1 VKRIAIDTNMLISFV
16 TDRNK
21 EQQEYAVRLFAAAL
35 HSHLAIIC
43 HQNVLTEFVY
53 VLDKV
58 YGQEHG
64 AINTMLRD
72 LLATPGVE
80 VVNDLD
86 HQKLLDIWP
95 MSCADYGDA
104 VLLTYCKG
112 RRDVSLATFDHKLIN
127 RAMALGAKVYT

>member
-1 VKRIAIDTNMLISFV
+1 VKRIIIDTNMLISFV
-16 TDRNK
+16 TDRNQ
-21 EQQEYAVRLFAAAL
+21 EQQERTARLFDAAL
-35 HSHLAIIC
+35 HSRLVIVC
-43 HQNVLTEFVY
+43 HQNVVTEFVY

-64 AINTMLRD
+64 TINTMLRD

-104 VLLTYCKG
+104 VLLAYCKG

-127 RAMALGAKVYT
+127 RAKALGVKVYT

>member
-1 VKRIAIDTNMLISFV
+1 VKRIVIDTNMLISFV

-21 EQQEYAVRLFAAAL
+21 EQQEYALRLFAAAL

-43 HQNVLTEFVY
+43 HQNVMTEFVY

-58 YGQEHG
+58 YGQEHD

-86 HQKLLDIWP
+86 YQKLLDIWP
-95 MSCADYGDA
+95 KSCAEYGDA

-127 RAMALGAKVYT
+127 RAKTIGVKVYT